1 MSFIASAFLCFGA
14 PEEADA
20 CIRADQQ
27 VSVLPIR
34 VEFGPETKI
43 GRKSSGLICAPGG
56 SWYWRDA
63 VIDPATSK
71 RMVSTALVNAGVPVA
86 VHTGDDF
93 DDHRSLAD
101 YRLRGR
107 VMSFSID
114 ACTPWK
120 ATSGVLGGRRIRGT
134 AAISILWEVYSATEG
149 RVIWQMSQDSELR
162 AGKHIESVDALLLE
176 TLSANAQQAGSRW
189 PQGYCEDRRER

>member
-1 MSFIASAFLCFGA
+1 
-14 PEEADA
+14 
-20 CIRADQQ
+20 
-27 VSVLPIR
+27 
-34 VEFGPETKI
+34 
-43 GRKSSGLICAPGG
+43 
-56 SWYWRDA
+56 
-63 VIDPATSK
+63 
-71 RMVSTALVNAGVPVA
+71 
-86 VHTGDDF
+86 
-93 DDHRSLAD
+93 
-101 YRLRGR
+101 
-107 VMSFSID
+107 MSFSID